1 MNVAT
6 LYYFQTTARCGNITS
21 AAKAL
26 GVQQPSLSVALRR
39 LEGELGTT
47 LLQRERDGVTLT
59 STGKEFLHYVTEVLA
74 LIERAKQRIHGLEH
88 DEVGSFV
95 LGCPNALG
103 AYFLPPF
110 FAEFLPTAP
119 HVTLSLWAGP
129 SQAVQQ
135 AVLSR
140 DVHFGLIANPAPHPD
155 LVLVKLF
162 YDATDIFVARQ
173 PQPGDQATHQP
184 MAWEEA
190 CARLR
195 AGPLVYVSYTTRAA
209 ELLTRL
215 GDAQLLPVRQL
226 ACGDLALAKSL
237 AKAGIGVA
245 ILPRRIA
252 TDDREGTLQRLHPA
266 LPYLPDTI
274 YLVYRADLHRT
285 RAAMCLKDALV
296 EQGHRLGSDAES
308 QCIQQEIAEMYV
320 EPGVATSSRGM
331 QVGEGQLPRNFTFLP
346 PFPPPPLGG
355 CP

>member
-26 GVQQPSLSVALRR
+26 GVQQPSLSVAIRR
-39 LEGELGTT
+39 LEDELGTT
-47 LLQRERDGVTLT
+47 LLRRERDGVTLT
-59 STGKEFLHYVTEVLA
+59 STGKEFLHYVTEALA
-74 LIERAKQRIHGLEH
+74 LLDLAKQRIHGLEH

-110 FAEFLPTAP
+110 FAEFLPAAP
-119 HVTLSLWAGP
+119 HVALSLWAGP

-135 AVLSR
+135 AVLNR
-140 DVHFGLIANPAPHPD
+140 DIHFGLIANPVPHPD
-155 LVLVKLF
+155 LVLVQLF
-162 YDATDIFVARQ
+162 YDATDIFVARH
-173 PQPGDQATHQP
+173 PQDSDQATHQP
-184 MAWEEA
+184 MDWEEA

-195 AGPLVYVSYTTRAA
+195 TGPLVYVSYTPRAA

-215 GDAQLLPVRQL
+215 GDAQLLPARQL
-226 ACGDLALAKSL
+226 ACDDIALAKSL

-274 YLVYRADLHRT
+274 YLAYRADLHRT
-285 RAAMCLKDALV
+285 RAAIRLKDALV
-296 EQGHRLGSDAES
+296 EQGRRLGSDAES
-308 QCIQQEIAEMYV
+308 QCIQQEIAERHI
-320 EPGVATSSRGM
+320 EPGVHTMVA
-331 QVGEGQLPRNFTFLP
+331 QLGRREISL
-346 PFPPPPLGG
+346 
-355 CP
+355 

>member
-1 MNVAT
+1 
-6 LYYFQTTARCGNITS
+6 
-21 AAKAL
+21 
-26 GVQQPSLSVALRR
+26 
-39 LEGELGTT
+39 
-47 LLQRERDGVTLT
+47 
-59 STGKEFLHYVTEVLA
+59 
-74 LIERAKQRIHGLEH
+74 
-88 DEVGSFV
+88 
-95 LGCPNALG
+95 
-103 AYFLPPF
+103 
-110 FAEFLPTAP
+110 
-119 HVTLSLWAGP
+119 VTLSLWAGP

-173 PQPGDQATHQP
+173 PQPGALATHQP

-209 ELLTRL
+209 ELFTRL

-296 EQGHRLGSDAES
+296 EQGRRLGSDAES
-308 QCIQQEIAEMYV
+308 QCIQQEIGEMYL
-320 EPGVATSSRGM
+320 EPGVDASSRGM
-331 QVGEGQLPRNFTFLP
+331 QGGGERDGSHA
-346 PFPPPPLGG
+346 
-355 CP
+355 

>member
-26 GVQQPSLSVALRR
+26 GVQQPSLSVAIRR

-47 LLQRERDGVTLT
+47 LLRRERDGVTLT
-59 STGKEFLHYVTEVLA
+59 STGKEFLHYVTEALA
-74 LIERAKQRIHGLEH
+74 LLDLAKQRIHGLEH

-129 SQAVQQ
+129 SQTVQQ
-135 AVLSR
+135 AVLNR
-140 DVHFGLIANPAPHPD
+140 DIHFGLIANPVPHPD

-173 PQPGDQATHQP
+173 LQHGDQATHQSLD
-184 MAWEEA
+184 WEEA

-195 AGPLVYVSYTTRAA
+195 AGPLVYVSYTARAA
-209 ELLTRL
+209 ELLARL
-215 GDAQLLPVRQL
+215 GDAQLLPASQL
-226 ACGDLALAKSL
+226 ACGDVALAKSL
-237 AKAGIGVA
+237 AQAGIGVA

-266 LPYLPDTI
+266 LPYLPDAI
-274 YLVYRADLHRT
+274 YLAYRADLHRT
-285 RAAMCLKDALV
+285 RAAIRLKDALV
-296 EQGHRLGSDAES
+296 EQGRSLGSDAES
-308 QCIQQEIAEMYV
+308 QCIQQEIAERHS
-320 EPGVATSSRGM
+320 EPGVHTPSLGI
-331 QVGEGQLPRNFTFLP
+331 QIGESDGSHA
-346 PFPPPPLGG
+346 
-355 CP
+355 